1 MIGRCGS
8 GASTRRGFLGA
19 LATAGAGVAFAANGA
34 GTSPD
39 DAGSAGLVFSRR
51 LPVKVETDVFV
62 AGGGPSGIAAAVT
75 AAKAGARVFLSE
87 AHTSFG
93 GMSTIGR
100 IPLSMKWSD
109 GIRDMDAGFGARIRR
124 RLEVESHLKGPATDI
139 EALKRVYDR
148 EAESAGVDFAFYSR
162 VIGVDVRGGHVDHAV
177 VSSPSGLWAV
187 KAKVFVDATGNG
199 DLCMFAGA
207 ETRTG
212 DADGKSMPGTLCT
225 LWAGCDFSK
234 WPKSRTREQHRALDR
249 AIRDGVF
256 SEPDNNWCGI
266 WDVGEGVANG
276 NLGHAFEVDGTD
288 ERSLTRAMVD
298 GRRKAMEYERYLRE
312 YLKEGFENARVVS
325 TAEVLGVRA
334 SRRVVGDY
342 VLTFEDY
349 LRRASFEDEIGRY
362 LYTID
367 IHPGTNDRATVEAY
381 RHRAGSSIAYGAGDS
396 YGIPLRTLVPRALGN
411 VLVAGRCISTDH
423 YMQGSVRVTPGCHI
437 TGQAAGMVA
446 AMSVAADGDVRKI
459 RAADVRRRLRA
470 IGAYAPDPA

>member
-1 MIGRCGS
+1 MIGQDGN

-19 LATAGAGVAFAANGA
+19 LATAGVGAAFAANGA
-34 GTSPD
+34 GTSPG
-39 DAGSAGLVFSRR
+39 DAKGAGLVFSRR

-75 AAKAGARVFLSE
+75 AARAGARVFLSE

-109 GIRDMDAGFGARIRR
+109 GIRDMDAGFGALIRR
-124 RLEVESHLKGPATDI
+124 KLGEESHLKGPATDI

-162 VIGVDVRGGHVDHAV
+162 VIGVEARDGRIDYAV

-187 KAKVFVDATGNG
+187 RAKVFLDATGNG
-199 DLCMFAGA
+199 DLCSFAGA
-207 ETRTG
+207 EVRMG

-276 NLGHAFEVDGTD
+276 NLGHAFGVDGTD
-288 ERSLTRAMVD
+288 ERSLTRAMVE

-325 TAEVLGVRA
+325 TADVLGVRA
-334 SRRVVGDY
+334 SRRVIGDY

-349 LRRASFEDEIGRY
+349 LKRASFEDEIGRFSH
-362 LYTID
+362 TID

-381 RHRAGSSIAYGAGDS
+381 RQREGSSIAYGTGDS
-396 YGIPLRTLVPRALGN
+396 YGIPLRTLVPRGLGN
-411 VLVAGRCISTDH
+411 ALVAGRCISTDH

-446 AMSVAADGDVRKI
+446 AMSVAANGDVRKVS
-459 RAADVRRRLRA
+459 AADVRRRLRA
-470 IGAYAPDPA
+470 IGAYAPDPT

>member
-1 MIGRCGS
+1 MIGQDGN

-19 LATAGAGVAFAANGA
+19 LATAGVGAAFAANGA
-34 GTSPD
+34 GTSSD
-39 DAGSAGLVFSRR
+39 DAKGAGLVFSRR

-62 AGGGPSGIAAAVT
+62 AGGGPSGVAAAVT
-75 AAKAGARVFLSE
+75 AARAGARVFLSE
-87 AHTSFG
+87 AHASFG

-109 GIRDMDAGFGARIRR
+109 GIRDMDAGFGARIRL
-124 RLEVESHLKGPATDI
+124 RLEEESHLKGPATDI

-162 VIGVDVRGGHVDHAV
+162 VIGAEVRGGHVDHV
-177 VSSPSGLWAV
+177 IVSSPSGLWAV

-199 DLCMFAGA
+199 DLCTFAGA
-207 ETRTG
+207 EVRMG
-212 DADGKSMPGTLCT
+212 DADGKTMPGTLCT

-276 NLGHAFEVDGTD
+276 NLGHAFGVDGTD
-288 ERSLTRAMVD
+288 ERSLTRAMVE

-349 LRRASFEDEIGRY
+349 LKRATFEDEIGRY
-362 LYTID
+362 SYTID

-381 RHRAGSSIAYGAGDS
+381 RHRAGSSIAYGTGDS
-396 YGIPLRTLVPRALGN
+396 YGIPLRTLVPRGLGN

-446 AMSVAADGDVRKI
+446 ALSVAANGDVRKVS
-459 RAADVRRRLRA
+459 AAEVRRRLRT